1 MSIETTVSRPV
12 RGLETDLD
20 RYRGVREWTEHIR
33 EPLEIEDY
41 VIQTMPDVSPIKW
54 HLAHT
59 TWFFE
64 TFLLRPFLPGYQSSR
79 PKFEYLFNSYYNS
92 VGEQFSRPDRGMLSR
107 PTVTEVIEYR
117 RSVDAEME
125 KLCAS
130 DALSDRERRA
140 IFELGLQHEQQHQE
154 LMITD
159 LKHVLAANVLEP
171 VYRSQEAK
179 TEAPSPL
186 SFHEFDEGIREI
198 GATGEGFFFDHEGPR
213 HRVLVP
219 AFALANRLTTAG
231 EYLEFIEDGGYET
244 AQHWLSEG
252 WSTVRREGWR
262 APLYWRREE
271 SGWSH
276 FTLSG
281 RRAVDPHEP
290 VVHLS
295 YFEADAFATWAGK
308 RLPTEFEW
316 EAAAAEVTVAG
327 RFALDGRV
335 HPGPAAGE
343 GLQQLYG
350 DVWEW
355 TQSAYAA
362 YPGYRPVEGA
372 LGEYNGKFM
381 SGQMVLRGGSIA
393 SPADHLR
400 ATYRNFW
407 PPATRFQ
414 FAGLRLA
421 GDR

>member
-12 RGLETDLD
+12 RGLETDLE

-33 EPLEIEDY
+33 EPLEVEDY

-64 TFLLRPFLPGYQSSR
+64 TFLLRPFLAGYQTSQ

-92 VGEQFSRPDRGMLSR
+92 LGEQFSRPDRGTLSR
-107 PTVTEVIEYR
+107 PTVAEVVEYR
-117 RSVDAEME
+117 RSVDAAMTQ
-125 KLCAS
+125 LCES
-130 DALSDRERRA
+130 DVLADPERRA

-154 LMITD
+154 LMLTD
-159 LKHVLAANVLEP
+159 LKHVLAANILEP
-171 VYRSQEAK
+171 VYRSQDA
-179 TEAPSPL
+179 TTPAPAPL
-186 SFHEFDEGIREI
+186 SFSEFDEGIREI
-198 GATGEGFFFDHEGPR
+198 GSTGEGFSFDHEGPR

-231 EYLEFIEDGGYET
+231 EYLEFIEDGGYENP
-244 AQHWLSEG
+244 QHWLSEG
-252 WSTVRREGWR
+252 WSTVRREGWQ
-262 APLYWRREE
+262 APLYWQREE
-271 SGWSH
+271 PGWTH

-290 VVHLS
+290 IAHLS
-295 YFEADAFATWAGK
+295 YYEADAFATWAGK

-316 EAAAAEVTVAG
+316 ETAAADIEVAG

-335 HPGPAAGE
+335 HPGPASGE
-343 GLQQLYG
+343 GLQQMYG

-393 SPADHLR
+393 TPADHLR
-400 ATYRNFW
+400 ASYRNFW

-421 GDR
+421 ADR